1 MLEDEVDKVE
11 LLVRAKN
18 LDLRALIILRW
29 TVHQVCLVIDIE
41 LLLKFCN
48 NGGKI
53 SLKFFG
59 EVDAFLDDALIF
71 YLLLHG
77 FPP

>member
-48 NGGKI
+48 NDGKI

-59 EVDAFLDDALIF
+59 EVDIFLDDALIF